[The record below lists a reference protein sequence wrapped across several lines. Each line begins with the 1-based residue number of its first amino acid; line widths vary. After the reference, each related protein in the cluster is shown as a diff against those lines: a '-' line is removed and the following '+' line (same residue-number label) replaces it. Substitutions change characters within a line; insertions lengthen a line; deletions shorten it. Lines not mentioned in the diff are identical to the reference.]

1 VRIGELARRTG
12 VSPELLRAWE
22 QRYDLLQPARS
33 TGGYRLYSSVDEQR
47 VRRMTQLL
55 ATGLS
60 AAEAAR
66 QALTME
72 EAPPLAEP
80 AVSRPIVGEI
90 AGHLWTA
97 LDMFDGSGAHTALD
111 QLLASVS
118 LEGALAEVIIP
129 YLHDLGDRWATGL
142 ASVAQEH
149 FASNLIRG
157 RLLGLARDWGAG
169 DGPRA
174 VLACPPGEAHD
185 LGLIIFGLLIA
196 RRGWRVTFLGADT
209 PFDTLRDS
217 IRTIRPSLLVLATA
231 RPDHSQTHAKEIK
244 SIAAQ
249 VPTALAGVTDEHAA
263 KNSGAQVLA
272 GDIINAARTLVLPL
286 SQSPALPSEETSLP
300 PSQ

>member
-1 VRIGELARRTG
+1 MRIGELGRRTG

-66 QALTME
+66 QALTSE
-72 EAPPLAEP
+72 EAPPLAES

-97 LDMFDGSGAHTALD
+97 LDTFDGSGAHTALD

-129 YLHDLGDRWATGL
+129 YLHDIGDRWATGL

-217 IRTIRPSLLVLATA
+217 IRTIRPSVLVLATA
-231 RPDHSQTHAKEIK
+231 RPDHIQTHAKEIK

-263 KNSGAQVLA
+263 TTSGAQVLA